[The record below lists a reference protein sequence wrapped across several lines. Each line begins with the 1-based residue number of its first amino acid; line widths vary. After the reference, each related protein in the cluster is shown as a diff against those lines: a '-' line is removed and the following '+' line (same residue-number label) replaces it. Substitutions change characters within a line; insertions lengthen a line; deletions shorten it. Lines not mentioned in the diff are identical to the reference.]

1 MAEAEPQATR
11 DGVIAALLEGQSVS
25 QVARA
30 YKISRQTVQ
39 RWRDRAGIDR
49 TPVVQEKL
57 DVIGDL
63 TVDYL
68 RETLATLTFHQTT
81 IFRDPAWLRTQ
92 SAEDLAVLHGV
103 GADKAYRLLEAI
115 DAAAERTAEDV
126 PVELP

>member
-1 MAEAEPQATR
+1 MAEAKSQATR
-11 DGVIAALLEGQSVS
+11 DAVIAALLEGQSVS
-25 QVARA
+25 AVART
-30 YKISRQTVQ
+30 YKISRQAVQ

-68 RETLATLTFHQTT
+68 RETLTTLQFHQTT
-81 IFRDPAWLRTQ
+81 IFRDPAWLKTQ

-103 GADKAYRLLEAI
+103 AADKAYRILEAL
-115 DAAAERTAEDV
+115 DAAAERADD
-126 PVELP
+126 PGPDAP